1 MTTYKR
7 RTWIPS
13 SFSKWTRLTLSAL
26 MSHDAVSSRPR
37 IDQMS
42 NVSFL
47 SPSQLHNITSL
58 YYGWAWEVE
67 NANVVVCFF
76 VSFYIWG
83 LLYTPPWRPV
93 VQGAAYTLVDQLS
106 EDIPFDLFQ
115 FPVSCWDQEEEK
127 RQGQLEEKIYGSQVT
142 KKRRRRRRRKWCR
155 LLATCCYCVLLEL
168 LLLLDTLSSA
178 QPGDWRKKQ
187 KHKRQEDT
195 TLFFNSKSMAVDW

>member
-13 SFSKWTRLTLSAL
+13 YFSKWTRLTLSAL
-26 MSHDAVSSRPR
+26 MSHDAVSSRLR
-37 IDQMS
+37 IDQLS

-127 RQGQLEEKIYGSQVT
+127 RQGQLKEKIYGSQVT
-142 KKRRRRRRRKWCR
+142 KKKRRRRRKWCR